1 MTDILGQRQ
10 KIGLLIPSTNST
22 VQPEMDDMRPA
33 GVTNH
38 VSRIDVP
45 NQAFTSN
52 DDARAIVEAT
62 WADLLPAL
70 DRLMA
75 CNPDRVIMAM
85 AVPCFWGGNNA
96 TQALKSKLED
106 RAGVPV
112 IMPPD
117 ALHEA
122 LQKIG
127 AATPI
132 SRIGIVS
139 PYMPLADE
147 HVANWFT
154 EKGYEHVVIEGL
166 KAPREDAV
174 VSVSPDAQ
182 VNALKKLSAQQVD
195 ALLQVGTSMASAKLL
210 ADAEVFLGK
219 PALAVNTACYWS
231 ALRSAGVHDKV
242 AGFGP
247 LLAEH

>member
-1 MTDILGQRQ
+1 MTDILGYRQ

-45 NQAFTSN
+45 NQTFTSN

-62 WADLLPAL
+62 WVDLLPAV

-75 CNPDRVIMAM
+75 CNPDRLIMAM
-85 AVPCFWGGNNA
+85 AVPCFWGGTSA
-96 TQALKSKLED
+96 TQTLKAKLEQ

-112 IMPPD
+112 TMPPD

-122 LQKIG
+122 LQALG
-127 AATPI
+127 TATPI
-132 SRIGIVS
+132 RRIGIVS

-147 HVANWFT
+147 HVAQWFT
-154 EKGYEHVVIEGL
+154 EQGYEQVFIEGL
-166 KAPREDAV
+166 KAHQEDAV
-174 VSVSPDAQ
+174 VSVSPAAQ
-182 VNALKKLSAQQVD
+182 VDTFKRLDAKGVD
-195 ALLQVGTSMASAKLL
+195 ALLQVGTSMASAQLVVGVE
-210 ADAEVFLGK
+210 AFLGK
-219 PALAVNTACYWS
+219 PVLAVNTACYWS
-231 ALRSAGVHDKV
+231 ALRAAGIPDKV
-242 AGFGP
+242 AGFGQ
-247 LLAEH
+247 LLAEL

>member
-1 MTDILGQRQ
+1 VTDILGYRQ

-62 WADLLPAL
+62 WVDLLPAL

-75 CNPDRVIMAM
+75 CNPDRIIMAM

-96 TQALKSKLED
+96 TRTSKTKLED

-122 LQKIG
+122 LQTIG

-132 SRIGIVS
+132 RRIGIVS

-147 HVANWFT
+147 HVANWFM
-154 EKGYEHVVIEGL
+154 EKGYEQVIVEGL

-182 VNALKKLSAQQVD
+182 VSG
-195 ALLQVGTSMASAKLL
+195 LLQVGTSMASAKLL
-210 ADAEVFLGK
+210 AEAQAFLGK